1 MDRRAIIGH
10 IAAKYNI
17 KMDETDPAFLLV
29 EINQIAL
36 EAASRDL
43 ESKLIEAREQL
54 TGSIGAMA
62 GAIEEMN
69 AAADRL
75 VEAKMV
81 NLNQSINQ
89 LVGIT
94 IKNTIEQ
101 SLNAAVA
108 KEIQAIRREV
118 GIIAGSLQDM
128 HTQSGRSQILAGA
141 GAGALAA
148 ILTLGAAWWAVSSG
162 KLPID
167 VRVDSASVAQT
178 VLNGVKALPKTR

>member
-17 KMDETDPAFLLV
+17 KMDENDPAFLLV

-36 EAASRDL
+36 EAANQDL
-43 ESKLIEAREQL
+43 ESKIVQAREQL
-54 TGSIGAMA
+54 ADA
-62 GAIEEMN
+62 VEDMN
-69 AAADRL
+69 TAAEKL
-75 VEAKMV
+75 VAAKMA
-81 NLNQSINQ
+81 NLNTSLNQ
-89 LVGIT
+89 LVGMT
-94 IKNTIEQ
+94 IKTNIEQ

-118 GIIAGSLQDM
+118 GIIANSLQEM
-128 HTQSGRSQILAGA
+128 HTASGRSQILAGA

-148 ILTLGAAWWAVSSG
+148 LLTLGAAWWAVSSG

-178 VLNGVKALPKTR
+178 VLNGVRALPKTTR